1 MNNEMLLARRRIM
14 MTKKKPSFHV
24 WDGSRDYSFLTE
36 SNTLYIDT
44 PEKYAGLMAV
54 SLNFAQ
60 YDNRPDLIDIHLQLS
75 GKTVKLAKDLYF
87 NEDYLDSDN
96 FVSGS
101 NKHARNGQYD
111 SDRDLTHHNLAYTT
125 FGDGIVRTLFLN
137 VENFVFDGQYHKL
150 VGLYSNLSNE
160 TVNLPYDSP
169 RRYLVRIRNNIG
181 PVVAK
186 NFVLEHCVMKN
197 GMYSSVGYDQGVGL
211 VFIYT
216 RTGSTNSIDAINVSA
231 KFCTVCGGCWSSSN
245 ASRQILFEIANTSGA
260 NVKPNI
266 RNVNTQDCRA
276 YVNDSTAFF
285 TSRHTGIVLSS
296 NQESLT
302 YGKIANTSD
311 FMFATNNWIAYSDGR
326 MADVVD
332 KRFIPIPSHIYCF
345 GNTGSI
351 DYDNNPTSLQTMSSK
366 AALIAQVN
374 ADITANASGDLSL
387 LDANGDFT
395 GVCP

>member
-1 MNNEMLLARRRIM
+1 MYDMLAARRRIM
-14 MTKKKPSFHV
+14 MAKKKPEEIRY
-24 WDGSRDYSFLTE
+24 WDGSRDYSFLT
-36 SNTLYIDT
+36 SSDTLYIDT

-60 YDNRPDLIDIHLQLS
+60 YDNRPDLVDIRLQLN
-75 GKTVKLAKDLYF
+75 GKTVKLTKDLYF

-96 FVSGS
+96 FVSGN
-101 NKHARNGQYD
+101 NKQAMNGQYD

-125 FGDGIVRTLFLN
+125 FGDGIVRSLYLDITR
-137 VENFVFDGQYHKL
+137 FVFDGQYHKL

-160 TVNLPYDSP
+160 TVSMPYHLP
-169 RRYLVRIRNNIG
+169 RRYLVSVYNGIS

-197 GMYSSVGYDQGVGL
+197 GMYSQNGYNLGVAL
-211 VFIYT
+211 VNT
-216 RTGSTNSIDAINVSA
+216 NTVTTNSIDIINVSA
-231 KFCTVCGGCWSSSN
+231 KFSTVCGGCSIDSN
-245 ASRQILFEIANTSGA
+245 ASRQILIEIINGSGA
-260 NVKPNI
+260 NAKPNI
-266 RNVNTQDCRA
+266 RNVNTQDCHA
-276 YVNDSTAFF
+276 YVNDSTAVF
-285 TSRHTGIVLSS
+285 TSRCAGTVLSS
-296 NQESLT
+296 KQESTT

-311 FMFATNNWIAYSDGR
+311 FMFATNNWIAYSGGR

-345 GNTGSI
+345 GNTGVI
-351 DYDNNPTSLQTMSSK
+351 DDVNNPTSLQTMSSK

-387 LDANGDFT
+387 LDANGNFT

>member
-14 MTKKKPSFHV
+14 MAKKKPSFHV
-24 WDGSRDYSFLTE
+24 WDGSRDYSFLTS

-44 PEKYAGLMAV
+44 PEKFAGLMAV

-60 YDNRPDLIDIHLQLS
+60 YDNRPDLVDSRLQLN

-101 NKHARNGQYD
+101 NKQAMNGQYD

-125 FGDGIVRTLFLN
+125 FGDGIVRSLYLN
-137 VENFVFDGQYHKL
+137 ITCFVFDGQYHKL

-160 TVNLPYDSP
+160 TVSMPSHLP
-169 RRYLVRIRNNIG
+169 RRYLVSLYNDIS

-197 GMYSSVGYDQGVGL
+197 GMYSRGGYELGVAL
-211 VFIYT
+211 VNAKT
-216 RTGSTNSIDAINVSA
+216 VATNSIDIINVSA
-231 KFCTVCGGCWSSSN
+231 KFSTVCGGCSIDSN
-245 ASRQILFEIANTSGA
+245 ASRQILIDIINDDGA
-260 NVKPNI
+260 NAKPNI
-266 RNVNTQDCRA
+266 RNVNTQDCHA
-276 YVNDSTAFF
+276 YVNDSTAVF
-285 TSRHTGIVLSS
+285 TSRRAGTVLSS
-296 NQESLT
+296 RQESTT

-311 FMFATNNWIAYSDGR
+311 FMFATNNWIAYSGGR

-345 GNTGSI
+345 GNTGVI
-351 DYDNNPTSLQTMSSK
+351 DDVNNPTSLQTMPSK

-374 ADITANASGDLSL
+374 DDITANASGDLSL
-387 LDANGDFT
+387 LDSNGNFA
-395 GVCP
+395 GICP

>member
-1 MNNEMLLARRRIM
+1 MNNAILLARRRIM
-14 MTKKKPSFHV
+14 MAKKKPSFHV

-54 SLNFAQ
+54 SLNLAQ
-60 YDNRPDLIDIHLQLS
+60 YDNRPDLVDAHLLLTN
-75 GKTVKLAKDLYF
+75 KTVKLTKDLYF

-96 FVSGS
+96 FVSGG

-125 FGDGIVRTLFLN
+125 FGDGIVRTLYLN
-137 VENFVFDGQYHKL
+137 IEHFVFDGQHHKL

-160 TVNLPYDSP
+160 TDNMAYSFP
-169 RRYLVRIRNNIG
+169 RRFLVFIQNNAS

-186 NFVLEHCVMKN
+186 NFTLEHCVMKN
-197 GMYSSVGYDQGVGL
+197 GMYSQDSYDRGVSL
-211 VFIYT
+211 VRV
-216 RTGSTNSIDAINVSA
+216 RTVSTNSIDVINVSA
-231 KFCTVCGGCWSSSN
+231 KFSTVCGGCSINSN
-245 ASRQILFEIANTSGA
+245 ASRQILIEIDNTSDA
-260 NVKPNI
+260 YAKPKI

-276 YVNDSTAFF
+276 YVNDT
-285 TSRHTGIVLSS
+285 TGHFNYRDAGTVLSS
-296 NQESLT
+296 NQGSA

-311 FMFATNNWIAYSDGR
+311 FMFATNNWIAYSGGR

-351 DYDNNPTSLQTMSSK
+351 DDVNNPTSLQTMPSK

-387 LDANGDFT
+387 LDADGNFT